1 MLLSY
6 FNHPTDAR
14 TRVRPRLRA
23 IVTGECIPLRQ
34 YRGNM
39 NGKMN
44 GVSFCSRMLLLHV
57 LFIAYQ
63 FSPLLSYA
71 HFNLAIARARAA
83 SRPGQRDP
91 LGGFYF
97 SLYWRVWL
105 TSSIRR
111 PPRVHKQPS
120 ALESLCSR
128 CISLFFFFFSFFVF
142 SRNRS
147 WIAIL
152 FDFCV
157 VDCANSIF
165 LTMSHDIFWCT
176 FWCGKA

>member
-14 TRVRPRLRA
+14 ARVRPRLRA

-44 GVSFCSRMLLLHV
+44 GVSFCSRTLLLHV

-71 HFNLAIARARAA
+71 HFNLAIARAPHRVPVREIPWAVFISA
-83 SRPGQRDP
+83 STDESGSRRLSDDH
-91 LGGFYF
+91 LA
-97 SLYWRVWL
+97 
-105 TSSIRR
+105 SINN
-111 PPRVHKQPS
+111 PPP
-120 ALESLCSR
+120 
-128 CISLFFFFFSFFVF
+128 
-142 SRNRS
+142 
-147 WIAIL
+147 
-152 FDFCV
+152 
-157 VDCANSIF
+157 
-165 LTMSHDIFWCT
+165 
-176 FWCGKA
+176 